1 MTSSLTADDET
12 VECDDEKISTE
23 VAVRPSPRP
32 TSQRRRGKL
41 IRAPRISDEALD
53 KEVTVHAFEF
63 ALYNRFV

>member
-41 IRAPRISDEALD
+41 IRAPRISDEAQD
-53 KEVTVHAFEF
+53 KEVP
-63 ALYNRFV
+63 

>member
-12 VECDDEKISTE
+12 VECDDEKIATE
-23 VAVRPSPRP
+23 VRPSPRP